1 MVKRFPMNL
10 IKNFRQLGTS
20 KIRRD
25 ALEIV
30 SAGIEAV
37 LPKVSM
43 SRELIVSGNILKIQN
58 KKWDLSRYK
67 RIFVVGAGKA
77 VAEMAEGLEEILGK
91 RISSGLVIDTRKKKL
106 SRIEVVEGTHPLTS
120 SINIRATEKIISLL
134 ENTGKEDLIFCL
146 ISGGGSALM
155 ESSRIPLGKL
165 IEVNKLL
172 LKSGATIQEINTI
185 RKHISKVKGG
195 QLVQNTKATI
205 ISLIMSDV
213 ITNKLDS
220 IASGP
225 TVPDT
230 TTIYDAQR
238 IQRKYNLP
246 ELPFIETPKKHFPN
260 VTNVLLITNVPAAEA
275 MRQKAKELGYNS
287 KILTTQLSGE
297 AREIG
302 KKLAILSKKGTAI
315 IATGETTV
323 TIRGK
328 GKGGRNQEVV
338 LSASMFIK
346 NGVVVSCSSDGVDFI
361 TEAAGGIVDENTN
374 EQGKKLGLDQGKF
387 LDNNDSYNFLKKVN
401 GVIVTGK
408 THTNVGDLFLVLG

>member
-165 IEVNKLL
+165 IEV
-172 LKSGATIQEINTI
+172 
-185 RKHISKVKGG
+185 
-195 QLVQNTKATI
+195 
-205 ISLIMSDV
+205 
-213 ITNKLDS
+213 
-220 IASGP
+220 
-225 TVPDT
+225 
-230 TTIYDAQR
+230 
-238 IQRKYNLP
+238 
-246 ELPFIETPKKHFPN
+246 
-260 VTNVLLITNVPAAEA
+260 
-275 MRQKAKELGYNS
+275 
-287 KILTTQLSGE
+287 
-297 AREIG
+297 
-302 KKLAILSKKGTAI
+302 
-315 IATGETTV
+315 
-323 TIRGK
+323 
-328 GKGGRNQEVV
+328 
-338 LSASMFIK
+338 
-346 NGVVVSCSSDGVDFI
+346 
-361 TEAAGGIVDENTN
+361 
-374 EQGKKLGLDQGKF
+374 
-387 LDNNDSYNFLKKVN
+387 
-401 GVIVTGK
+401 
-408 THTNVGDLFLVLG
+408 